1 MVQEVVR
8 IHLTQELTSL
18 AVVVHNGGGLGR
30 GRTQEEWD
38 ADMIAR
44 RLRPA
49 ADNPFWYNP
58 TISCSGAKEQT
69 ETLSTLGKGS
79 ARGTEAAKRNT

>member
-18 AVVVHNGGGLGR
+18 AVVVHNGGGEGR
-30 GRTQEEWD
+30 GRAQEEWD

-49 ADNPFWYNP
+49 ADIPF
-58 TISCSGAKEQT
+58 
-69 ETLSTLGKGS
+69 
-79 ARGTEAAKRNT
+79 

>member
-30 GRTQEEWD
+30 EEH
-38 ADMIAR
+38 R
-44 RLRPA
+44 K
-49 ADNPFWYNP
+49 
-58 TISCSGAKEQT
+58 SGMQT
-69 ETLSTLGKGS
+69 
-79 ARGTEAAKRNT
+79 